1 MHVRRRRTDP
11 VFVDRTGRRRRVF
24 LIAGLASGA
33 ALALATLVLIAGFT
47 GTGPGRLPL
56 LPESAGEQ
64 LRAPVATV
72 KPPEAPRTIPS
83 PSESAAAPR
92 PTRTGTPAPATT
104 TQVAPSPSK
113 TNHRNVPT
121 HTPGGKPTKRA

>member
-47 GTGPGRLPL
+47 GTGPGHLPL

-64 LRAPVATV
+64 LRAPAATV
-72 KPPEAPRTIPS
+72 KPTEAPRATLSPS
-83 PSESAAAPR
+83 PRAGSPR
-92 PTRTGTPAPATT
+92 PTPSGTPEPTVT
-104 TQVAPSPSK
+104 EVAPSPSK

-121 HTPGGKPTKRA
+121 HTPGGRPSKRA